1 VIFEAILN
9 RTPASPKDLRSDL
22 PGLLDHIIAAA
33 LEKDRGIRCQTASEM
48 RAELQQV
55 RSDLDAGRA
64 SVATTSDARR
74 MRRAKRRAVP
84 AALVLFAI
92 TALSYIWFGRVKS
105 IDSLAVL
112 PFLSTTSNLDVEYL
126 SEGITESLINALSYL
141 PNLKV
146 IARNSVFRYKGRE
159 VDPHAVGRELGVRA
173 VLMGRLTQRSEKI
186 LISIE
191 LVDAKDSSHIWG
203 EQYSQKLDDVLVA
216 QRRLSTEISEQ
227 LRLTL
232 TGAQREHLTK
242 QYTAS
247 PEAYQLYLKGRY
259 YFWNTYTEEG
269 FRKGLGYFNSAIK
282 ADPAYALAYSGL
294 AEAYYGLSSQYLA
307 PREAMPKVKAAA
319 LKALALDETLAE
331 AHAALGLAN
340 AQYDWDWISAEREY
354 KRAIELN
361 PGYAPVHFWYGSCL
375 VYMARFEEAQA
386 EFRRA
391 QQFDPLA
398 PAVNVFAVWPVL
410 YGRHYED
417 AIAQLKKIAAADPTF
432 YPARAHL
439 GIAYEYTR
447 RLPQALSEL
456 NEAWR
461 LENIPWTAGW
471 VGHANAIAG
480 RRDEA
485 GKILN
490 HLVDRS
496 KSKYVSPYSLALI
509 NAGLGNRDEAF
520 MWLRKCI
527 DERDEQVLLLKVEPA
542 LDPLRADPRFAELM
556 RLTGLGPGH

>member
-1 VIFEAILN
+1 MGVVYKAQDTRLRRIVALKFLPEEFRANRAALERFQREARAASALNHPNICTLYDIDEADGQPFLAMEYLEGQTLKKYIAGKPVDLKRLIDLAIQIADALEAAHCKGIIHRDIKPANIFVTARGQAKVLDFGLAKQGETPERKMAAESVASSDLALVTLSEELQSSPGMVLGTIGYMSPEQARGEMLDCRTDLFSFGVVLYEMATGLPPFRGATSAVIFEAILN

-203 EQYSQKLDDVLVA
+203 EQYSQ
-216 QRRLSTEISEQ
+216 
-227 LRLTL
+227 
-232 TGAQREHLTK
+232 
-242 QYTAS
+242 
-247 PEAYQLYLKGRY
+247 
-259 YFWNTYTEEG
+259 
-269 FRKGLGYFNSAIK
+269 
-282 ADPAYALAYSGL
+282 
-294 AEAYYGLSSQYLA
+294 
-307 PREAMPKVKAAA
+307 
-319 LKALALDETLAE
+319 
-331 AHAALGLAN
+331 
-340 AQYDWDWISAEREY
+340 
-354 KRAIELN
+354 
-361 PGYAPVHFWYGSCL
+361 
-375 VYMARFEEAQA
+375 
-386 EFRRA
+386 
-391 QQFDPLA
+391 
-398 PAVNVFAVWPVL
+398 
-410 YGRHYED
+410 
-417 AIAQLKKIAAADPTF
+417 
-432 YPARAHL
+432 
-439 GIAYEYTR
+439 
-447 RLPQALSEL
+447 
-456 NEAWR
+456 
-461 LENIPWTAGW
+461 
-471 VGHANAIAG
+471 
-480 RRDEA
+480 
-485 GKILN
+485 
-490 HLVDRS
+490 
-496 KSKYVSPYSLALI
+496 
-509 NAGLGNRDEAF
+509 
-520 MWLRKCI
+520 
-527 DERDEQVLLLKVEPA
+527 
-542 LDPLRADPRFAELM
+542 
-556 RLTGLGPGH
+556 